1 MYTFSLKLPQEM
13 KEKSKFAAEKHKKK
27 VSPSAKR
34 IKETFCCFDGHRLL
48 SSSFTWKNLSIYE

>member
-1 MYTFSLKLPQEM
+1 M

-34 IKETFCCFDGHRLL
+34 IKETFCCFAGHRLL
-48 SSSFTWKNLSIYE
+48 SSSFAWKNLSIYE